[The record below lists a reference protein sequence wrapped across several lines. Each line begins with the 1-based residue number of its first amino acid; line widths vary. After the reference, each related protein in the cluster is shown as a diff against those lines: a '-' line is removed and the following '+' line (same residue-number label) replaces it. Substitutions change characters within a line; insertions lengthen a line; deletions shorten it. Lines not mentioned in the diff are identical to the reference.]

1 MSCLHSVVLMADD
14 DILDAVITK
23 MENFLKGRILEPKIS
38 GRITAGMVRTLAS
51 ICPDRSD

>member
-38 GRITAGMVRTLAS
+38 GRIAAGMVRTLAS
-51 ICPDRSD
+51 ICPDRSE